1 MAVTLPSD
9 FFLPQLALQYMR
21 QGFYESLQP
30 MQRLVSQTDP
40 SAPICLV
47 NDPTMEVSQYVQGP
61 TFQRMGTSAVSL
73 RDITSN
79 SAATPIKISAVNDI
93 GVKCHRKAGPF
104 EWTLDAARLAGL
116 GNDDMSRAAAITQE
130 ISTQVGE
137 YLGLNV
143 QRSIIAA
150 LRGMVEAMTSTL
162 HTSTVWSSTSRTNIA
177 PGILN
182 SGLNLMG
189 DARDYITHWIFRSET
204 LQDLYSDAIGRSFS
218 NVGDRA
224 LMGNQD
230 TNTLGRVRAIT
241 DDPNLIATPGG
252 FNKYFTLGLGAQ
264 QLYLYFTQPLTM
276 YQPYVAT
283 DRETVT
289 VRLRWDFDFELR
301 GRGLA
306 WNSGAGGANPT
317 DSALVTAANWTPTY
331 STHKEVRIV
340 ELVHNYSGA

>member
-30 MQRLVSQTDP
+30 MQRLVSQTDMK
-40 SAPICLV
+40 APICLV

-61 TFQRMGTSAVSL
+61 TFARMGTGSVSL

-79 SAATPIKISAVNDI
+79 SAPPPIKITAVNDI

-116 GNDDMSRAAAITQE
+116 GNDDMTRAAAVTQE
-130 ISTQVGE
+130 IATQVGE

-143 QRSIIAA
+143 QRSLIAA
-150 LRGMVEAMTSTL
+150 LRGMVEGMTAAA
-162 HTSTVWSSTSRTNIA
+162 HTSTVWANNSRTNIS
-177 PGILN
+177 PGLLN
-182 SGLNLMG
+182 AGLNLMG
-189 DARDYITHWIFRSET
+189 DARDSITHWLFRSET
-204 LQDLYSDAIGRSFS
+204 LQDLYSDAIGRSYS

-252 FNKYFTLGLGAQ
+252 FNKYFTIGMGAQ
-264 QLYLYFTQPLTM
+264 QVYLYFTQPLTM
-276 YQPYVAT
+276 YAPYVAT

-289 VRLRWDFDFELR
+289 IRLRWDFDFEIR

-306 WNSGAGGANPT
+306 WNTGAGGANPT
-317 DSALVTAANWTPTY
+317 DAALVTSSNWTPTY
-331 STHKEVRIV
+331 TTHKEVRLV